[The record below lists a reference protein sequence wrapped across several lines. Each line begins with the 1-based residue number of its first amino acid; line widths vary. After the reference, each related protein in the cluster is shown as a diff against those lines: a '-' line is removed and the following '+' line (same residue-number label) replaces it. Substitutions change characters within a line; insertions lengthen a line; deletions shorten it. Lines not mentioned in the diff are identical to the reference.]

1 LLLSQE
7 PGCTGVNLL
16 LVDPP
21 ADALWRPGREVYL
34 AARSTTASCA
44 GAQAG
49 SAQGPAYKVQHQLLT
64 PNGVIV
70 SSGASSVTVGQN
82 YTWTI
87 PSNASGATLLN
98 VTANS
103 LDGTT
108 VAKSTYRMLIGAPAA
123 PRKSSSSSSSS
134 RRSSSGGGGSESGSS
149 DFAFCSTLEWHVQA
163 ALLGSGLLEKQ
174 LVAERALG
182 GLPAQ
187 NAFFVEFSLC
197 LSEPA
202 LVT

>member
-1 LLLSQE
+1 M
-7 PGCTGVNLL
+7 
-16 LVDPP
+16 
-21 ADALWRPGREVYL
+21 
-34 AARSTTASCA
+34 
-44 GAQAG
+44 
-49 SAQGPAYKVQHQLLT
+49 
-64 PNGVIV
+64 
-70 SSGASSVTVGQN
+70 
-82 YTWTI
+82 
-87 PSNASGATLLN
+87 ATC
-98 VTANS
+98 
-103 LDGTT
+103 
-108 VAKSTYRMLIGAPAA
+108 
-123 PRKSSSSSSSS
+123 
-134 RRSSSGGGGSESGSS
+134 GSS